1 MMMMATTSIIII
13 REKYK
18 ISPYS
23 LPNLQIAICCIKIN
37 SKVPVVGENNNLF
50 LEINFR
56 PLT

>member
-37 SKVPVVGENNNLF
+37 SKVPVVGENQFSSTNLTEF
-50 LEINFR
+50 V
-56 PLT
+56 PL